1 MIATKD
7 GEQTLLVTWPI
18 LFGFVLVLLRV
29 IILATF
35 GGRGLESIDFIGLL
49 IGLAGQIAFGLLLVL
64 PLHLLRASSF
74 RWLIHLGTLLVVFVN
89 VAAFHFEAVFGR
101 LPGVDL
107 LYYLREATHLLSSI
121 AANAPL
127 AAVALE
133 VGVATAI
140 LILDAE
146 ALSRGNIE
154 GKVAWRRRLLR
165 VAAAIC
171 VVSAALTA
179 VVHAFPSVVP
189 SRMSSESRV
198 PIFRAIQ
205 TWQLRSTVKMAGE
218 DLQRADVLA
227 FQRLLGHRAPFGGV
241 DQRYPLCA
249 TTPRNPQRTGNDRSA
264 ILLVLESVGLEE
276 MKMVHRGELVMP
288 ALNRI
293 RSESVSFERFKAS
306 GSKSVQA
313 MPALFAGVPPQPAQ
327 HLLWRRPLNNLD
339 GFPRILKGKGY
350 ETSYFHGGDLSFEQQ
365 RTFLQMVGFEE
376 LFEYDVSAGHPFLG
390 WGHSDDVTFAE
401 LRRWISGRREDGS
414 TAPWFATLFTLTTHD
429 PYILPPEREHVFEG
443 EGDRARFIETLRFLD
458 EQLGS
463 FYEWFL
469 ENEAPRG
476 TLLLVTSDHA
486 PHLEGERHV
495 EDHEV
500 TRFDVPLLIHGEGL
514 PAGRT
519 FDRLGAH
526 FDLPATLLGLLDL
539 SPGPCDQGLDLLVPS
554 SEWPDERIVYAVT
567 GDNAEEF
574 HVWFSDAAVRLDLIT
589 KRVSVQLYGE
599 PAADDL
605 DRHSR
610 AAVGIWELAS
620 RISSHLTQSDGFA
633 PAPRAARSEV
643 SPIPPVARP
652 RFVAHRG
659 QSRGEEPPEKQ
670 NRIETIE
677 LAIADGFEWV
687 EVDVNLTADGHLVL
701 VHDTVIREAPGV
713 MRAVSSMTLEE
724 LRGLPGYENVVTL
737 EQVLAELGEKVNF
750 LVEVKPQGS
759 SLLENEKIALRA
771 SAVVARRT
779 PGKEIVMDSF
789 SPLIAST
796 LARQCRCEV
805 GIDASGDRPIDS
817 RWVDEASR
825 NGLSWLYVDHR
836 RSSPELIRYAH
847 EQGLRV
853 LVYTVNSLA
862 EIEHLRREW
871 PDAIIT
877 DTAELMSAW
886 ETREAVSPSDAG
898 SRGISEGSEEAQ
910 RRVRS

>member
-1 MIATKD
+1 MFATKD
-7 GEQTLLVTWPI
+7 GKETLLVTWPI
-18 LFGFVLVLLRV
+18 LFGLVLVMLRV
-29 IILATF
+29 IVLATF
-35 GGRGLESIDFIGLL
+35 GGRGLESINLPGLL

-74 RWLIHLGTLLVVFVN
+74 RWLIHLGTLLIVLVN

-107 LYYLREATHLLSSI
+107 LYYLREATHLLSSVE
-121 AANAPL
+121 ANAPV

-140 LILDAE
+140 LIVAAE
-146 ALSRGNIE
+146 ALSRGKIE
-154 GKVAWRRRLLR
+154 EKVAGRRRPLR

-179 VVHAFPSVVP
+179 VVYAFPSVVP
-189 SRMSSESRV
+189 SRMASESQV
-198 PIFRAIQ
+198 PIFRAFQ
-205 TWQLRSTVKMAGE
+205 SWQLRSAVKSAGE

-227 FQRLLGHRAPFGGV
+227 FQSLLGHRAPFGGV

-249 TTPRNPQRTGNDRSA
+249 TTPRNPERTGNDRSA

-276 MKMVHRGELVMP
+276 MQMVHRGEPVMP

-293 RSESVSFERFKAS
+293 RSESISFERFKAS

-339 GFPRILKGKGY
+339 GFPRILKEKGY

-365 RTFLQMVGFEE
+365 RRFLGMIGFEE
-376 LFEYDVSAGHPFLG
+376 LFEYDVAAGHPFLG
-390 WGHSDDVTFAE
+390 WGHSDDVTFGE
-401 LRRWISGRREDGS
+401 LRRWISERREAGS

-443 EGDRARFIETLRFLD
+443 EGTRARFIETLRFLD

-469 ENEAPRG
+469 DNEAPRG
-476 TLLLVTSDHA
+476 TLLLVTADHA

-500 TRFDVPLLIHGEGL
+500 RRFDVPLLIHGEGL
-514 PAGRT
+514 PPGRT
-519 FDRLGAH
+519 FTRLGAQ

-574 HVWFSDAAVRLDLIT
+574 HVWLPDAAVRLDLIA
-589 KRVSVQLYGE
+589 KRASVEPYGDS
-599 PAADDL
+599 AADDL
-605 DRHSR
+605 DRRSR
-610 AAVGIWELAS
+610 DAVGVWELAS
-620 RISSHLTQSDGFA
+620 RLSSHLTQSDGFA
-633 PAPRAARSEV
+633 PAAPPAGNEA
-643 SPIPPVARP
+643 SPIPPVTRP

-670 NRIETIE
+670 NRVETIE
-677 LAIADGFEWV
+677 RAMADGFEWV

-701 VHDTVIREAPGV
+701 VHDTVIREATGA

-737 EQVLAELGEKVNF
+737 EQALAELGENVNF
-750 LVEVKPQGS
+750 LVEVKPQGI
-759 SLLENEKIALRA
+759 SLLENEKIAMRA
-771 SAVVARRT
+771 SAVVALRKQ
-779 PGKEIVMDSF
+779 GKEIVMDSF

-805 GIDASGDRPIDS
+805 GIDAPGDQPIDS

-825 NGLSWLYVDHR
+825 NGLSWLYVHHR
-836 RSSPELIRYAH
+836 QSSPELIRYAH

-862 EIEHLRREW
+862 EIEHLRQEW

-877 DTAELMSAW
+877 DSAALMREW
-886 ETREAVSPSDAG
+886 EMREGVSPSDAG
-898 SRGISEGSEEAQ
+898 SPGTSEGSEEA
-910 RRVRS
+910 RRRARS